1 MGPLPWSVALALF
14 ALALPVSA
22 AQRKHSFQV
31 RALVIRSAVVRS
43 TASVSGTTHLTF
55 TGPRAPR
62 VEIDSTP
69 LQTTAAG
76 GELTLP
82 AGTRM
87 VTIQY

>member
-1 MGPLPWSVALALF
+1 MGPLSWSVALALF
-14 ALALPVSA
+14 ALALPLSA

-31 RALVIRSAVVRS
+31 RAMVIRSAVVRS
-43 TASVSGTTHLTF
+43 VATVSGGTQLRL

-62 VEIDSTP
+62 VEVDSAP

-76 GELTLP
+76 DLALP
-82 AGTRM
+82 PGTRM